1 MLADNSREGRDFI
14 KDFALGK
21 QVQRGSRRE
30 DQEWMKV
37 LVGEVAG
44 EPRICTV
51 SPHYSRFHICKLTY
65 LLKFICK
72 FQNQHSCHSC
82 SHLWTHKEQY
92 KFWVLKK
99 KKKNFE
105 SWPHV
110 PSWQGD
116 ALPSWFSSDTINN
129 ILWETVVFTFWCFLL
144 ISLFKTAPRQKT
156 IALFGV
162 PLHKK
167 AVMYPTGKKKKQKHT
182 LDKLQSDMSYSA
194 IGWRFNINES

>member
-72 FQNQHSCHSC
+72 FQSQHSCHSC

-99 KKKNFE
+99 KKKKFWVLTTRSQLTRWRTAFLIQLWYHKQHPLGNRSF
-105 SWPHV
+105 H
-110 PSWQGD
+110 
-116 ALPSWFSSDTINN
+116 
-129 ILWETVVFTFWCFLL
+129 ILVFFVDFTV
-144 ISLFKTAPRQKT
+144 
-156 IALFGV
+156 
-162 PLHKK
+162 
-167 AVMYPTGKKKKQKHT
+167 
-182 LDKLQSDMSYSA
+182 
-194 IGWRFNINES
+194 